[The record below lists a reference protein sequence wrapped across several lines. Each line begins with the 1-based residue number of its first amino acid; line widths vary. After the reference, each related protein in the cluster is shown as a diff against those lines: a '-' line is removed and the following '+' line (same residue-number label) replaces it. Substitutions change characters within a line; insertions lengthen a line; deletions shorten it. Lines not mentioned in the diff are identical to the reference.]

1 MTGIIIGPRIGDLP
15 AKLQELTHVR
25 IVRTFPDYPTEADFT
40 RYLKLTG
47 PALVFLSTEDAYR
60 AITLAL
66 AVDHSGIGTQIVAAG
81 EPCDPQILL
90 EIMRAGIRE
99 FVPIPIDSRR
109 LTEAVARVS
118 EVLSRKP
125 LAFHSTDAV
134 YSFLPAKPGDGTSTV
149 VLNTGCCLARR
160 PNHRTLIAD
169 FDLNL
174 GMVSFLLKITHGHSV
189 LDAVRLADRLDE
201 DVWIGLIT
209 KREDLDVLCSGRL
222 TPGNTLDSSKVE
234 DVLHFAKRFYSS
246 ICLDFSGNMEPYCIK
261 LLQQSKE
268 IFVVCTSDVPSLHFA
283 RAKIQF
289 LREAGLEQRAS
300 VLLNRSDRRNL
311 FSAKDSEKLLGMPV
325 RFTFSNDARRVSH
338 AMRAG
343 TSIEP
348 KCELGRQFEAFVKNL
363 TGEAPDAA
371 AAAPEAQKKRF
382 IEYFAVVPST
392 YHVDS
397 VKRR

>member
-1 MTGIIIGPRIGDLP
+1 MTGIIIGPHVAEHLS
-15 AKLQELTHVR
+15 AQLLAHVR
-25 IVRTFPDYPTEADFT
+25 IGRTFPEYPAEADLT

-47 PALVFLSTEDAYR
+47 PSLVFLSTEDARR
-60 AITLAL
+60 AIAL
-66 AVDHSGIGTQIVAAG
+66 AQVVDRSGIGTQTVAVG
-81 EPCDPQILL
+81 QPCDPQILL
-90 EIMRAGIRE
+90 DIMRAGIRE
-99 FVPIPIDSRR
+99 FIPVPVESRR
-109 LTEAVARVS
+109 LTEALATVS

-125 LAFHSTDAV
+125 LAFHATDSV

-149 VLNTGCCLARR
+149 VLNTGCWLARR

-201 DVWIGLIT
+201 DVWNGLIT
-209 KREDLDVLCSGRL
+209 KREELDVLCSGRL
-222 TPGNTLDSSKVE
+222 SPGNTLDSSRVE
-234 DVLHFAKRFYSS
+234 DVLHFAKRFYST

-261 LLQQSKE
+261 LLHQSKE
-268 IFVVCTSDVPSLHFA
+268 IFVVCTADVPSLHFA

-289 LREAGLEQRAS
+289 LREAGLEERLS
-300 VLLNRSDRRNL
+300 VLLNRSERRNL
-311 FSAKDSEKLLGMPV
+311 FSTKDAEKLLGIPV
-325 RFTFSNDARRVSH
+325 RFTFTSDARRVSS

-343 TSIEP
+343 TCIDP
-348 KCELGRQFEAFVKNL
+348 KCELGRQFEVFAKSL
-363 TGEAPDAA
+363 TGEPQDLASGAT
-371 AAAPEAQKKRF
+371 PEAHKKRF

>member
-1 MTGIIIGPRIGDLP
+1 MTGIIIGPRVGELP

-25 IVRTFPDYPTEADFT
+25 IVRTFPDYPTEADLT

-47 PALVFLSTEDAYR
+47 PAVVFLSTEDAHR
-60 AITLAL
+60 AIVLAL
-66 AVDHSGIGTQIVAAG
+66 VVDRSGIGTQIVAVG
-81 EPCDPQILL
+81 ETCDPQILL
-90 EIMRAGIRE
+90 DIMRAGIRE
-99 FVPIPIDSRR
+99 FVPVPIDGRR
-109 LTEAVARVS
+109 LAEAMARVS

-125 LAFHSTDAV
+125 LAFHTTDAV

-201 DVWIGLIT
+201 DVWNGLIT

-222 TPGNTLDSSKVE
+222 TPGNTLDPAKVE
-234 DVLHFAKRFYSS
+234 DVLHFAKRFYSTVC
-246 ICLDFSGNMEPYCIK
+246 IDFSGNLEPYCIK
-261 LLQQSKE
+261 LLHQSKE
-268 IFVVCTSDVPSLHFA
+268 VFVVCTSDVPSLHFA
-283 RAKIQF
+283 RTKIQF
-289 LREAGLEQRAS
+289 LREAGLEDRVS
-300 VLLNRSDRRNL
+300 VLLNRSDRRNI
-311 FSAKDSEKLLGMPV
+311 FSTKDSEKLLGAPV
-325 RFTFSNDARRVSH
+325 RFAFSNDARRVSH

-343 TSIEP
+343 TCIEP
-348 KCELGRQFEAFVKNL
+348 KCELGRQFETFAKSL
-363 TGEAPDAA
+363 TGETVDLG

-397 VKRR
+397 MKRR

>member
-15 AKLQELTHVR
+15 ARLQELAHVR
-25 IVRTFPDYPTEADFT
+25 IVRTFPDYPSEADLT

-47 PALVFLSTEDAYR
+47 PALVFLSTADAHH

-66 AVDHSGIGTQIVAAG
+66 AVDHSGIGTQIVAVG

-109 LTEAVARVS
+109 LTEAVARVC

-125 LAFHSTDAV
+125 LSFHSTDAV

-201 DVWIGLIT
+201 DVWNGLIT

-234 DVLHFAKRFYSS
+234 DVLHFAKRFYST

-261 LLQQSKE
+261 LLHQSKE

-289 LREAGLEQRAS
+289 LREAGLEQRVS

-343 TSIEP
+343 TSLDP
-348 KCELGRQFEAFVKNL
+348 RCELGRQFEAFAKNL

-371 AAAPEAQKKRF
+371 ATAPEAHKKRF

>member
-201 DVWIGLIT
+201 DVWNGLIT